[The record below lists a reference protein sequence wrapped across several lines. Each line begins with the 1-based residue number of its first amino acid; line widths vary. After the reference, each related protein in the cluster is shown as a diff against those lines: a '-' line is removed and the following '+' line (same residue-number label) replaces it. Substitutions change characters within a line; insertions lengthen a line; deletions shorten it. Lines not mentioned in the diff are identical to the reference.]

1 MIDHIKDRFIEAAD
15 VERRSPRERL
25 GPSTKLGYWP
35 EYQASFEDKA
45 GWGSARLAEER
56 EMRFRR
62 LPPSAAAISRYE
74 EVLLVWTAEYL
85 DTEYERRLV
94 WFWAFSKAGGRSFSA
109 ICRKKGWSRDTA
121 NNRLKRLFA
130 RISAKVVNDPNSL
143 SRNGNIPDCTTL
155 PPVGLIPCTLNE
167 LPEAQS
173 PRSWNDGSTS
183 ADQPDMRD
191 FSWAAKQAER
201 EARKRRKA
209 EAGMPCKKSEAA

>member
-85 DTEYERRLV
+85 DTEYERKLV
-94 WFWAFSKAGGRSFSA
+94 WFWAFSQSGGRSFSSV
-109 ICRKKGWSRDTA
+109 CRKKGWARETA
-121 NNRLKRLFA
+121 YHRLNRLFA
-130 RISAKVVNDPNSL
+130 RISAKVGNEPNSL
-143 SRNGNIPDCTTL
+143 SYDGNIPDCTTF

-201 EARKRRKA
+201 EAKRRRKA
-209 EAGMPCKKSEAA
+209 EAGVPCKKSEAA

>member
-1 MIDHIKDRFIEAAD
+1 VIDHIKDRFIEAAE

-35 EYQASFEDKA
+35 EFKATFEDMT

-62 LPPSAAAISRYE
+62 LPPSSAAISRYE

-85 DTEYERRLV
+85 ETEYERRLV
-94 WFWAFSKAGGRSFSA
+94 WYWAFSKAGGRSFSA

-155 PPVGLIPCTLNE
+155 RTMGFIPCTLNE
-167 LPEAQS
+167 LPETQS

-183 ADQPDMRD
+183 ADQPDIRD
-191 FSWAAKQAER
+191 FSWAAKQAAR
-201 EARKRRKA
+201 EAKRRAKLK
-209 EAGMPCKKSEAA
+209 MDDAA